1 MITAQELLRIM
12 PHVDA
17 NKWIGP
23 LINTMFE
30 FYINSPRRQAAFLAQ
45 FAHESGEFR
54 FLKELSPGTQYEDR
68 VDLGNISQGDGVKY
82 KGRGIAQITGRKNY
96 GNCGKALGLNLLEK
110 PELLEEPENAMRSA
124 GWFWTVGA
132 GLNLG
137 YRAKQAGVPVGVN
150 LNDLAD
156 AEDFEKI
163 TLAINGGLNGQEDR
177 LAYWNKAKA
186 VLYVDQTTE
195 TA

>member
-1 MITAQELLRIM
+1 M

-23 LINTMFE
+23 LINTLFE
-30 FYINSPRRQAAFLAQ
+30 FDVISPRRQAAFLAQ

-68 VDLGNISQGDGVKY
+68 TDLGNISKGDGAKF

-96 GNCGKALGLNLLEK
+96 GNCGNALGLNLLEN

-137 YRAKQAGVPVGVN
+137 YRAKQSGVPVGVN

-156 AEDFEKI
+156 AEDFDKI
-163 TLAINGGLNGQEDR
+163 TLAINGGLNGQADR

-186 VLYVDQTTE
+186 VLYVDPTTE